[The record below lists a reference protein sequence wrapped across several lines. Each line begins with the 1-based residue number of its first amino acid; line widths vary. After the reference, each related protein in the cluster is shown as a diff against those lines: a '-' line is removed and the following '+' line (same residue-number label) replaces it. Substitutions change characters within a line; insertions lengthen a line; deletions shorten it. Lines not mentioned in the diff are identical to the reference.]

1 MKPFHRSRASLGI
14 TRRDFLNGVL
24 LGSGAALLRQQPVL
38 LAGQTPLRRPVLTGM
53 AMAASETMRLP
64 TGTHRRCLLTHTTC
78 VMAFTRTRTPV
89 PSILER
95 SSTWSSSAVES
106 LA

>member
-38 LAGQTPLRRPVLTGM
+38 LAGQTPLQAPGPDWYGYGGIGGLCAFPREHTGG
-53 AMAASETMRLP
+53 ACS
-64 TGTHRRCLLTHTTC
+64 
-78 VMAFTRTRTPV
+78 RTP
-89 PSILER
+89 P
-95 SSTWSSSAVES
+95 A
-106 LA
+106 